1 MMDGAMA
8 DVPTLPRPLPVPP
21 LVLAMTGVMMGCVM
35 DAMIK
40 YLGAAYTAVLIAT
53 LRYVFGTVFSGATV
67 IALKRR
73 MPDAA
78 GLRRHALRAVASTLS
93 AVLFFHCLTILP
105 IAEATVL
112 IFCAPLMIAPLA
124 WWILGERMQPMASIA
139 LVIGFVGVL
148 ITVQGAP
155 EAADN
160 ARRMEGVIAGITA
173 AGLYSLSVVLLRQL
187 AQKDDAIVTAFLGN
201 VFPALYLIGP
211 AILLGTAPAIADLP
225 LFVVAGLTGFLLWF
239 LLTQAYAR
247 APAQSLAAAEY
258 TALLWSA
265 LLGYFFF
272 AETPR
277 WQVWIGAL
285 VIVAAV
291 ALSAWHSRRQS
302 KVQPLAD

>member
-1 MMDGAMA
+1 MA
-8 DVPTLPRPLPVPP
+8 DAPVLHRPLPLPLPP
-21 LVLAMTGVMMGCVM
+21 LALAMIGVMMGCMM
-35 DAMIK
+35 DALIK
-40 YLGAAYTAVLIAT
+40 HLGAAYTAVLIAT
-53 LRYVFGTVFSGATV
+53 MRYVFGTMFSGATV

-78 GLRRHALRAVASTLS
+78 GLRPHALRAVASTLS

-112 IFCAPLMIAPLA
+112 IFCAPLMISPLA
-124 WWILGERMQPMASIA
+124 WWILGEKMQPMASLA
-139 LVIGFVGVL
+139 LMIGFVGVL
-148 ITVQGAP
+148 IAVQGAP
-155 EAADN
+155 EAADT
-160 ARRMEGVIAGITA
+160 ARRLEGVVAGVSA
-173 AGLYSLSVVLLRQL
+173 SGLYALSVVLLRQV
-187 AQKDDAIVTAFLGN
+187 AQRDDAIVTAFLGN

-211 AILLGTAPAIADLP
+211 AILLGTAPAVGDLP

-272 AETPR
+272 SETPR

-285 VIVAAV
+285 LIVAAV
-291 ALSAWHSRRQS
+291 GLSAWSSHRRA

>member
-1 MMDGAMA
+1 MA
-8 DVPTLPRPLPVPP
+8 DMPTLRRPLPLPP
-21 LVLAMTGVMMGCVM
+21 LALAMIGVMMGCVM

-40 YLGAAYTAVLIAT
+40 HLGVAYSAVLIAEM
-53 LRYVFGTVFSGATV
+53 RYIFGTIFSGATV
-67 IALKRR
+67 LALKRKL
-73 MPDAA
+73 PDGA
-78 GLRRHALRAVASTLS
+78 GLRRHALRAVAVTGS
-93 AVLFFHCLTILP
+93 AVLFFNCLTILP
-105 IAEATVL
+105 ITEATVL

-124 WWILGERMQPMASIA
+124 WWILGEKMQPMAATA
-139 LVIGFVGVL
+139 LVVGFVGVL

-155 EAADN
+155 EAAEN
-160 ARRMEGVIAGITA
+160 ARRIEGVISGVA
-173 AGLYSLSVVLLRQL
+173 ASVLYALSVVLLRQV

-201 VFPALYLIGP
+201 VFPAIYLIGP
-211 AILLGTAPAIADLP
+211 AIFLGAAPAIADIP
-225 LFVVAGLTGFLLWF
+225 MFVVAGLTGFLLWF

-291 ALSAWHSRRQS
+291 ALSAWHSHRQA
-302 KVQPLAD
+302 KVLPLAD